1 MANKNPKENKKN
13 NKKKKEEILFTGKSA
28 LNNINNINFN
38 LNNNPNNEND
48 FIFKEDDSNLND
60 KSAQMD
66 FEDEIKEK
74 EKPYKE
80 FHSLIEDLNV
90 SNEKNSNLNLNL
102 ENEKVNNSMFEKPK
116 LNLKK
121 PPVPNFDNLYKKAD
135 KNFLK
140 KIQNVI
146 KKSNSNKSFNYIS
159 SDEEN

>member
-1 MANKNPKENKKN
+1 
-13 NKKKKEEILFTGKSA
+13 
-28 LNNINNINFN
+28 
-38 LNNNPNNEND
+38 
-48 FIFKEDDSNLND
+48 
-60 KSAQMD
+60 MD
-66 FEDEIKEK
+66 YEDEIK

-90 SNEKNSNLNLNL
+90 INEKNLNLEN

-116 LNLKK
+116 FNLRK

-135 KNFLK
+135 KNFLR

-159 SDEEN
+159 SDEEH